1 MKDIFLFGPVIFLL
15 ILSSFVLRSISPSL
29 FPLHFFYL
37 FLGVMIFWFFSQV
50 DFDVLSIFSNHLYI
64 VSIVLLLITL
74 LIGAVTRGTV
84 RWIPLGPLSL
94 QPAEIVRPLLLVFF
108 ANFLT
113 RGKFDVRKIIYAGM
127 LLIVPVYLI
136 LRQPSLGVSV
146 LTVVGFFGV
155 LIATSFKKKYILIGL
170 GIFVLSLPLFWN
182 VLKPYQKD
190 RITAFVNPDK
200 DTLGSGYNSLQSTIA
215 VGSGGIL
222 GLGLGHGSQ
231 TQLSFLPEKQT
242 DFIFAATAEELGFV
256 GSALLLL
263 ATALILYRLTVYVGD
278 PINPASRAFVSGL
291 FLTYLVQVFVHV
303 GMNMGMLPVT
313 GIPFPLVS
321 AGGSSLLATMMALGI
336 ASKSVKR

>member
-1 MKDIFLFGPVIFLL
+1 MFGPVIFLL

>member
-50 DFDVLSIFSNHLYI
+50 DFDVLSIFSNHLYV

-113 RGKFDVRKIIYAGM
+113 RGKFDIRKIIYASI
-127 LLIVPVYLI
+127 LLIAPVYLI

-155 LIATSFKKKYILIGL
+155 LIATSFKKKYLLIGM
-170 GIFVLSLPLFWN
+170 GIFVLGLPLFWN
-182 VLKPYQKD
+182 ILKPYQKD
-190 RITAFVNPDK
+190 RITAFINPDK

-256 GSALLLL
+256 GSTLLLL

-278 PINPASRAFVSGL
+278 PISPASRAFVSGL

-321 AGGSSLLATMMALGI
+321 AGGSSLLTTMMALGI